1 MADKIL
7 IIRSGAIGD
16 VLMTTPLIRGIRKK
30 FPKARISYL
39 TGRWSK
45 GVLEGNK
52 RIDELIVFD
61 DDIIARKNLAGFLNL
76 VKRIKGK
83 GFDLCIVLDKSYL
96 WSLFAYFCGIPKRY
110 GFSRNWGSLFNT
122 KSVKFDGSK
131 YELDYNL
138 DVGKLLDINVKDKK
152 MELFLGKGDLRFADD
167 FVKRNKL
174 KNIIGMGAGGAR
186 NPGQDMAVKRWPK
199 KRYIELINKL
209 TQKYDIILFG
219 GPGDKEINDEIA
231 KSVKRKHDVV
241 NLTGKSL
248 KQSAALINKCRYF
261 VTHDSG
267 LMHVASTTKTR
278 LITIFGPTQA
288 ERFAPRNAVV
298 IKNKTDCRPCYDIY
312 GHFRKCKENRCMELV
327 KTEDVLGKIRNV

>member
-16 VLMTTPLIRGIRKK
+16 VLMTTPLVKGIRKK
-30 FPKARISYL
+30 FPKAHISYL

-61 DDIIARKNLAGFLNL
+61 DDIIVRKNLFGFLDL
-76 VKRIKGK
+76 IKKIKGK
-83 GFDLCIVLDKSYL
+83 KFDLCIVLDKSYL

-110 GFSRNWGSLFNT
+110 GFSRNWGSFFNT

-131 YELDYNL
+131 YELEYNL
-138 DVGKLLDINVKDKK
+138 DVGKLLGIDAKDKK
-152 MELFLGKGDLRFADD
+152 MELFLGKDDLRFADD
-167 FVKRNKL
+167 FVKRNRL
-174 KNIIGMGAGGAR
+174 KNIIGIGAGGAR
-186 NPGQDMAVKRWPK
+186 NPGQDMAAKRWPK
-199 KRYIELINKL
+199 KKYAELINKL

-219 GPGDKEINDEIA
+219 GPGDREINDDIA
-231 KSVKRKHDVV
+231 KSVKIKNNVV

-248 KQSAALINKCRYF
+248 KQSAALINKCGYF
-261 VTHDSG
+261 ITHDSG
-267 LMHVASTTKTR
+267 LMHIASTTKTR
-278 LITIFGPTQA
+278 LIAIFGPTQA

-298 IKNKTDCRPCYDIY
+298 IKSKADCSPCYDIY
-312 GHFRKCKENRCMELV
+312 GSFRKCKEHMCMESIDAG
-327 KTEDVLGKIRNV
+327 EVLKRISG